1 MPSRD
6 RSAIWIWAPVALPV
20 VPRRIFRGYSCG
32 LRPQASEITPR
43 GAISPAE
50 RRCARC
56 LSSSAVRGPLF
67 RRQQHSEVRGAPRQ
81 VGRRAKHSG
90 LRAARLIASLGG
102 LTSASRRNT
111 RPVSTREP
119 LHGLNLRIFNL
130 SVSRYIDPNLRILTG
145 TESYIFDA
153 RGRRI

>member
-1 MPSRD
+1 MPSRF
-6 RSAIWIWAPVALPV
+6 RSAIWICPPVALPV

-67 RRQQHSEVRGAPRQ
+67 RRQQHSEMCEASRKVVCVLLGSLPAW
-81 VGRRAKHSG
+81 V
-90 LRAARLIASLGG
+90 ARHRHLFHNIASFERW
-102 LTSASRRNT
+102 SVIAANN
-111 RPVSTREP
+111 P
-119 LHGLNLRIFNL
+119 RI
-130 SVSRYIDPNLRILTG
+130 
-145 TESYIFDA
+145 
-153 RGRRI
+153 RRIDELIQYWRLLLPTSTI